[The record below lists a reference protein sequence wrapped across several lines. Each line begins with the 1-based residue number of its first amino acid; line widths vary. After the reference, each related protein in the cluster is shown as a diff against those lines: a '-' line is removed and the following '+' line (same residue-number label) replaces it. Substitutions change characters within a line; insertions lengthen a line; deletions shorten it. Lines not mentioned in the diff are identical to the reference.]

1 MTTAQ
6 TTITYLPVPSSE
18 IPGRWIHLEQEAVPL
33 SQRNATLADMVQM
46 FNRAL
51 SGLSARSYQL
61 EKCAAATIKSD
72 GTLMVTLKVRVWPS
86 SLDLPYVLTSSY
98 GLVAAGDPVEIERE
112 VDVAVEGT
120 DAVTLPWLVGAPL
133 AWWQLPCFN
142 EFSEPVPEPAITVAG
157 ATFDLSSSCYGV
169 LRIRGLAQ
177 GYQHTVTMEFTKP
190 EKSALAN
197 IKVSLTA
204 TYTDSNGEQQA
215 EILALT
221 LPACVLDLL
230 EYCEG
235 DNILAADPRTELVIN
250 HDDPIP
256 TVYYDTCTGQVI
268 ELRYE

>member
-18 IPGRWIHLEQEAVPL
+18 IPGRWLHLEQEAVPL

-51 SGLSARSYQL
+51 SGLSSRTYQL

-86 SLDLPYVLTSSY
+86 SMDLPYALTTSY
-98 GLVAAGDPVEIERE
+98 GSVATGNPVEIERE
-112 VDVAVEGT
+112 IDVAVEGT

-133 AWWQLPCFN
+133 AWWQIPCVN
-142 EFSEPVPEPAITVAG
+142 EWSEPVPEPAIIVAG
-157 ATFDLSSSCYGV
+157 ATVTLNASCYGV

-177 GYQHTVTMEFTKP
+177 GYQHSVTMEFLKP
-190 EKSALAN
+190 DKASLTN
-197 IKVSLTA
+197 IKVSVTA
-204 TYTDSNGEQQA
+204 TYTDTNDEQQA
-215 EILALT
+215 EILTLT
-221 LPACVLDLL
+221 IPACVLDLL

-235 DNILAADPRTELVIN
+235 DNILATDPRKELVIN

>member
-1 MTTAQ
+1 MITEQ

-18 IPGRWIHLEQEAVPL
+18 IPGNWLNLEQPAVPL

-51 SGLSARSYQL
+51 SGLSARTYQL
-61 EKCAAATIKSD
+61 DKCSAATIKSG
-72 GTLMVTLKVRVWPS
+72 GTVVVTLAVRVWPS
-86 SLDLPYVLTSSY
+86 ALDLPYVLTASH
-98 GLVAAGDPVEIERE
+98 GMVDAGQPLEVERE
-112 VDVAVEGT
+112 IDVAVEGT

-133 AWWQLPCFN
+133 AWWQIPCVN

-157 ATFDLSSSCYGV
+157 AGVKLADSCYGV
-169 LRIRGLAQ
+169 LRIRGLAR
-177 GYQHTVTMEFTKP
+177 GYRHILTMEFVKP
-190 EKSALAN
+190 TQSSLTN
-197 IKVSLTA
+197 IKVSVTA
-204 TYTDSNGEQQA
+204 TYTDTNGEQQA

-221 LPACVLDLL
+221 IPACVLDLL

-235 DNILAADPRTELVIN
+235 DVLATDPRTELVILN
-250 HDDPIP
+250 DDPIP